1 MLITSNRTNLPLSP
15 DAFPDAARAGVYAL
29 VRSLAIDCAADG
41 ITVNAIA
48 PNFQYREAYY
58 PKSFFVESQAGRD
71 YVHAN
76 VPVGRLAQRW
86 EIGEVIAFLATA
98 KNRFLTGAVID
109 LSGGWPF
116 GPARPNEK

>member
-1 MLITSNRTNLPLSP
+1 MLITSNRTNLPLSGS
-15 DAFPDAARAGVYAL
+15 AFPDAARAGVNAL

-48 PNFQYREAYY
+48 PNFLYSEAYY
-58 PKSFFVESQAGRD
+58 LKLFFVESQAGRD
-71 YVHAN
+71 YVQAN
-76 VPVGRLAQRW
+76 VPVGRLAQPW